1 MKTVSEIKAE
11 LEACNENNFCVRQLV
26 PTPSGKTLEVVCRI
40 YAHKSNA
47 DRPIH
52 FHLETPHPQGGYPKC
67 ANVKAH
73 KLDKPMVVNNVTY
86 NYKYTGAC
94 TFIVSQ
100 AQVDI
105 IDEMIEA
112 CKKAVEEFRKGFDFP
127 AKKEEKE
134 PFGWCDKCG
143 SFCYGDCESNQ

>member
-67 ANVKAH
+67 ANVKAQ
-73 KLDKPMVVNNVTY
+73 KLNKTMDANGVTY
-86 NYKYTGAC
+86 THKYTGAC
-94 TFIVSQ
+94 SFVVSRE
-100 AQVDI
+100 QVDMVS
-105 IDEMIEA
+105 EMVET
-112 CKKAVEEFRKGFDFP
+112 CKTAVEEFRKGFDFP
-127 AKKEEKE
+127 VKKEEKK
-134 PFGWCDKCG
+134 PCGWCEKCG
-143 SFCYGDCESNQ
+143 SFCYGDCEANQ